1 MLLKTY
7 KKVAALKNADL
18 RIGFKSRLY
27 KTIDYGGS
35 RCMTIMSVKVIQ
47 LYVNIDCQF
56 FKVTKVLM

>member
-7 KKVAALKNADL
+7 TKVTALKNADL

-27 KTIDYGGS
+27 KTIDYGDT

-47 LYVNIDCQF
+47 WPVNRLSIF
-56 FKVTKVLM
+56 